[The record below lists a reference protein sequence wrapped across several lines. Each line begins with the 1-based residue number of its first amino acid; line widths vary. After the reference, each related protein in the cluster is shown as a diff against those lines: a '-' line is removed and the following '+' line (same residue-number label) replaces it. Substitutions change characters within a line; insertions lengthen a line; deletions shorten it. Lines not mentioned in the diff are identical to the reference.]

1 MPVTSGIG
9 HLPTPAEALDA
20 MNWPADGG
28 LETVRGPAPA
38 PLPESTPVARPTPPP
53 FAPSPQTDTPVQRIA
68 EPRAER
74 PSIAS
79 FFGFGPKVEKQDATP
94 RTEPVPPQEEASD
107 APKKRGWWQ
116 KRADG

>member
-1 MPVTSGIG
+1 MTSGIG

-28 LETVRGPAPA
+28 LETVRGAAPA
-38 PLPESTPVARPTPPP
+38 PLQESTPVARPTPPP
-53 FAPSPQTDTPVQRIA
+53 FVPSHQTDTPIQRIA
-68 EPRAER
+68 EPRPER

-94 RTEPVPPQEEASD
+94 RTEPVPPQEEVTD